1 MRDPHCERPELREFE
16 TPDPLLT
23 ALRERPELVICVL
36 TIARAFYLAG
46 CPSDEPPLGSFE
58 EWSRWVRDPLIWLD
72 EADPVTTIKRLRE
85 EDPRLA
91 ALTSVL
97 QQWQL
102 AIGDAKVSARE
113 IVERAEGVSPTYG
126 GLLHPDFR
134 GALCEVA
141 GDRSGKLSAIRLGRW
156 LGSVD
161 GREAGGLTIE
171 RAGMRDGILRW
182 QLMARPIAANPV

>member
-1 MRDPHCERPELREFE
+1 M
-16 TPDPLLT
+16 
-23 ALRERPELVICVL
+23 
-36 TIARAFYLAG
+36 
-46 CPSDEPPLGSFE
+46 
-58 EWSRWVRDPLIWLD
+58 RDPLIWLG
-72 EADPVTTIKRLRE
+72 EADPVATIEQLRE
-85 EDPRLA
+85 ENRGRGADERIATMA
-91 ALTSVL
+91 A
-97 QQWQL
+97 

-113 IVERAEGVSPTYG
+113 IVERPEGVSPTYG